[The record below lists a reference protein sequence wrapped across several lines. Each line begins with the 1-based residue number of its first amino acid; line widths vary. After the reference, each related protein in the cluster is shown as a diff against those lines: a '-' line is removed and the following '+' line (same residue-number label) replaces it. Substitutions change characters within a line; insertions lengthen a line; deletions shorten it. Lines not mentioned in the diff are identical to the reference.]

1 LRQVLLLYGNDR
13 VYELAAS
20 KIFDNTTWSYLS
32 VDVTGVPARLSVSLS
47 PHLSMCELG
56 CVADTQSMVLGI
68 AVAEH
73 DEDGPHS
80 KLLYTAMMLMADF
93 PLPLTQ

>member
-1 LRQVLLLYGNDR
+1 M
-13 VYELAAS
+13 
-20 KIFDNTTWSYLS
+20 
-32 VDVTGVPARLSVSLS
+32 PARLSVSLS

-80 KLLYTAMMLMADF
+80 KLLYRAMMLMADF
-93 PLPLTQ
+93 PLPLNTIIFGYLRYFLLCSLIQTLDCRCMSSGVL

>member
-1 LRQVLLLYGNDR
+1 LGEFYYSV
-13 VYELAAS
+13 
-20 KIFDNTTWSYLS
+20 SYLS
-32 VDVTGVPARLSVSLS
+32 VVVAGVPARLSVSLS

-56 CVADTQSMVLGI
+56 CVADTQSMVFGI

-80 KLLYTAMMLMADF
+80 KLLYRAMMLMADF
-93 PLPLTQ
+93 PSPLTQ